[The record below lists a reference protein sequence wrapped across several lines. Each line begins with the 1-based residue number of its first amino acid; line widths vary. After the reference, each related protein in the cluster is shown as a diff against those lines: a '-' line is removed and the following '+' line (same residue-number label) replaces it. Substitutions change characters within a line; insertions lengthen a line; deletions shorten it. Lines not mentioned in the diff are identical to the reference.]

1 MLEKVR
7 TSQAEIL
14 MINKNIASNLKRQR
28 NEVFELKERANL
40 STTLMESLLVQAIAA
55 EQMLQVHMD
64 HCYGE

>member
-28 NEVFELKERANL
+28 VEVFELKDRALL
-40 STTLMESLLVQAIAA
+40 STTLIESLLVQAIAA
-55 EQMLQVHMD
+55 E
-64 HCYGE
+64 